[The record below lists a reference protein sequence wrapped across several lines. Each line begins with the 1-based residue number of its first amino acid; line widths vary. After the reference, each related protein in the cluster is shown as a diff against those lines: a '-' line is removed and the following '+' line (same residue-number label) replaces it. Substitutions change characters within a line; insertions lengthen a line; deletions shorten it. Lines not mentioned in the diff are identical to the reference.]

1 MLWPS
6 IIHSYS
12 SVNGSSGWGPS
23 KLVAG
28 LSLQGRWVGVGVG
41 VGVWGC
47 GCGCGCG
54 VGVVYR
60 ARTDPRRA
68 GM

>member
-41 VGVWGC
+41 GWVCGGGC
-47 GCGCGCG
+47 GGG